1 MKTLLLSPPSVNP
14 KTRISESE
22 EKDSCYFPRCRKNA
36 NCDCEMCLASIN
48 ATLDLMPMSAQR
60 STLTKISASRPTVET
75 TPVSIDPTLLSTP
88 VSKTPPPSSLPAP
101 PLESTAKSGDPRKCV
116 AKKRKLI
123 LPGMFPRWVLLV
135 GMMIVLDFGFSWG
148 VSRVLRPA
156 LSEEMIRGVVSDCS
170 SVDDLSEGLN
180 LVQKG
185 LEGFVGDTVSRCNLG
200 DSTWKIDQDGFIMHS
215 YCIMY
220 RSAAEEVIVRGWPLQ
235 TAGLLTAGFSSRLF
249 SIMSGRLTEWP
260 EGNLAYVVR
269 DKNSTWILRKWGAS
283 VVKFDA
289 NTWIVEYKKSMFLD
303 SPSILLAAVKFLN
316 FRITRV
322 VVRMRQHLWLL
333 SDLSNYAAYI
343 SEEDSSLPT

>member
-14 KTRISESE
+14 KTRISEPE
-22 EKDSCYFPRCRKNA
+22 EKDSCYYPRCRKNA

-88 VSKTPPPSSLPAP
+88 VSKPPPSPASLV
-101 PLESTAKSGDPRKCV
+101 ESTAESGDLKKCE
-116 AKKRKLI
+116 AKKRKLRLLGI
-123 LPGMFPRWVLLV
+123 VPRWVLLV

-148 VSRVLRPA
+148 VPGVLRPA
-156 LSEEMIRGVVSDCS
+156 LSEEKMRDVVTDCS
-170 SVDDLSEGLN
+170 SVEDLSEGLN
-180 LVQKG
+180 LIQKG
-185 LEGFVGDTVSRCNLG
+185 LEGFVGDRVSSCNLG
-200 DSTWKIDQDGFIMHS
+200 DSTWKIDQDGMIMHS

-235 TAGLLTAGFSSRLF
+235 TAGLLTAGFSSRSF
-249 SIMSGRLTEWP
+249 SVLSGRFTEWP
-260 EGNLAYVVR
+260 EGNMAYVVR

-303 SPSILLAAVKFLN
+303 GSSILFDAVKFLN
-316 FRITRV
+316 FRITKV
-322 VVRMRQHLWLL
+322 AVRMRQHLWLL
-333 SDLSNYAAYI
+333 PDLSNYAAYI
-343 SEEDSSLPT
+343 PEEDMLANAIL